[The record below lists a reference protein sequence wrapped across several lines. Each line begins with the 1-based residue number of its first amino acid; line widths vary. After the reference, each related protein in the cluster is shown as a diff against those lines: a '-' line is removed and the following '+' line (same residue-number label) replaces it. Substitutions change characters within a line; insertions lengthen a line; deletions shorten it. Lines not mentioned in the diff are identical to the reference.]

1 MNSPTSPATPTGEAQ
16 AQYRKKPVVIT
27 ATQWFKN
34 GDHPNDYAT
43 DSQGFENGELR
54 AFTGAECKARGW
66 EGAVVRYFR
75 RPDVDGA
82 HECMYCNST
91 MHCHGWIDTREGGHI
106 VCPGDFIITGVA
118 GERYP
123 CKAAI
128 FAATYEPVT
137 DQTPSPAPSPTVVLS
152 DGEIKNIIHQAMYFR
167 DMDASNPEMGVVPTY
182 AHYILS
188 ALRMNGVSVG
198 ASSPSASAEAGEF
211 AVRRVLAFCGTC
223 PDSEGLPY
231 SYYWGGELVSAKST
245 VITFGDLRTVAA
257 QAKALARVTAERDE
271 ARAALRLTTAALKE
285 LRAATVNWSKDI
297 GHPNNRA
304 NDAMAWRVNRA
315 IDAADQLSAPEVQL

>member
-1 MNSPTSPATPTGEAQ
+1 MNSPTSPATPTGEAP

-54 AFTGAECKARGW
+54 TFTGAERKARGW

-198 ASSPSASAEAGEF
+198 APSPTASAEAGEF
-211 AVRRVLAFCGTC
+211 AEAVKLARN
-223 PDSEGLPY
+223 
-231 SYYWGGELVSAKST
+231 
-245 VITFGDLRTVAA
+245 VIYDPVFVGPMRDATGHWFSLALNGFDHLYATAVA
-257 QAKALARVTAERDE
+257 QAKALARVTKERDGAREALGGLLGLLELVKNRGDLPAGLTTQLEENHRVLE
-271 ARAALRLTTAALKE
+271 AR
-285 LRAATVNWSKDI
+285 
-297 GHPNNRA
+297 
-304 NDAMAWRVNRA
+304 RVLG
-315 IDAADQLSAPEVQL
+315 DGEGKS